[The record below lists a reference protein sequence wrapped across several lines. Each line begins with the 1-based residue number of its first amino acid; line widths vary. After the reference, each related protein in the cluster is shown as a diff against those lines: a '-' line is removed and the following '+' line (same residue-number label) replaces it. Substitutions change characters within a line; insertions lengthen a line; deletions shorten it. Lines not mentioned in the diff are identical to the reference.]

1 MRAPMEHAVDLEVPL
16 QADIGWGPNWAD
28 AAPEG
33 H

>member
-1 MRAPMEHAVDLEVPL
+1 MEHAVDLEVEL
-16 QADIGWGPNWAD
+16 RADLGWGPSWAE